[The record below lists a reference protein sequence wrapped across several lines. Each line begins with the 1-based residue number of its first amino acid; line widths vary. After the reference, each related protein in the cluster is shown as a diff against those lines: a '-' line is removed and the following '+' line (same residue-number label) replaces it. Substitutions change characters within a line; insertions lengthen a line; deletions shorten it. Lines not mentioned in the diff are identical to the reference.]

1 MSALRHIDVAPPHV
15 VQAISLARHGVA
27 VFPCLEN
34 KCPATP
40 HGFKDAVSS
49 PDEAATLWQR
59 YPGPLIGVATGAVS
73 GIDVLDLDLH
83 KEGADEWHSAHC
95 TYLPRTRTHG
105 TRSGGLHMLFRH
117 REGMRNSASRIAE
130 GIDVRGD
137 GGYIIWWPAAG
148 LDIMDRSPA
157 AQWPA
162 WLAEQAMPPPP
173 SKMDPA
179 ATEQTLRDADR
190 YAAGAVRAAIQSV
203 LTAPQG
209 RRNDTL
215 NGEVYSLARFVPQ
228 GLLTAGQ
235 IAQAMAAAGLQAGL
249 NQREIEKTIASALR
263 ARIGA

>member
-1 MSALRHIDVAPPHV
+1 MAFS
-15 VQAISLARHGVA
+15 
-27 VFPCLEN
+27 
-34 KCPATP
+34 
-40 HGFKDAVSS
+40 
-49 PDEAATLWQR
+49 
-59 YPGPLIGVATGAVS
+59 
-73 GIDVLDLDLH
+73 
-83 KEGADEWHSAHC
+83 HC
-95 TYLPRTRTHG
+95 TYLPRTRTHA

-148 LDIMDRSPA
+148 LDIVDRSPA

-249 NQREIEKTIASALR
+249 NQREIEKTIASAAGKDRHMTGVSDFTELTRQAMER
-263 ARIGA
+263 AQIEGSGLPDRAGPIRMCC